1 MYHSL
6 EIKFLSPT
14 QEILCLLMTR
24 RFTIFVVIGTLY
36 RIKRNYSTERQTIQ
50 DPSLEV
56 IMMNEKLGPGRK
68 EYISENIRF

>member
-1 MYHSL
+1 VYHSL

-14 QEILCLLMTR
+14 QEILCLLITQ
-24 RFTIFVVIGTLY
+24 RFTMFVIIGTLY
-36 RIKRNYSTERQTIQ
+36 RIKRNHCTERQTIQ

-56 IMMNEKLGPGRK
+56 MMMNEKLGPGRK